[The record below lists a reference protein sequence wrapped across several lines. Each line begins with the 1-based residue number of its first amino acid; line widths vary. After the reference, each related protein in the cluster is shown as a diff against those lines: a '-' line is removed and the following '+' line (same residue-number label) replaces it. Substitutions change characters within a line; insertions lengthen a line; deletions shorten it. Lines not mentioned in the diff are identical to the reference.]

1 MGDTDLLVANQ
12 IFFVS
17 DVYIFPATGL
27 ASALQSCVSVGVV
40 IIHASEE

>member
-27 ASALQSCVSVGVV
+27 ASALQSCVSVGV